1 MTEFLHFWQMG
12 GYGAYIWSAMGIA
25 FLLMVLEPI
34 LLVMQRKSII
44 KDIKRIKRMEQ
55 RTQAHK

>member
-1 MTEFLHFWQMG
+1 MADFLHMG
-12 GYGAYIWSAMGIA
+12 GYGAYVWSSMGIVF
-25 FLLMVLEPI
+25 FLLLLEPL

-55 RTQAHK
+55 RTKSHNK